1 MDHTRK
7 MVLLPEDNYKYLTSQ
22 SLQLDLLRTTQTR
35 GTNLSR
41 KDDEMHEV
49 LESSL
54 SADEKWK
61 RYEQLLNRYLFFKNS
76 LKRKLDSDSDTVTKE
91 DSHGI
96 PITKIIATL
105 PKNSKKTGENLLDFI
120 TSADGKHKITWDEKG
135 VVKVDKKEIHGSNII
150 DLVNDITRK
159 RKTFTAVGRNTFV
172 NILNE
177 LGVPREFIGNTDLV
191 KALNKS
197 ATSSNRSLDKRT
209 LGDKSVTSINRVLDD
224 TTLSDKSSPS
234 GNQAL
239 DNRMSGDDSTL
250 ENFQSFLN
258 AEESSKISTPKS
270 LKKSQK
276 GSGWLSL
283 DI

>member
-7 MVLLPEDNYKYLTSQ
+7 MVLLPEDNYKYLASQ
-22 SLQLDLLRTTQTR
+22 SLQLEPLRTTQTR
-35 GTNLSR
+35 GTNLTR

-49 LESSL
+49 LESNL

-61 RYEQLLNRYLFFKNS
+61 RYEQLLNRYLFFKNP
-76 LKRKLDSDSDTVTKE
+76 LKRKLDSSGDENNTTAKE
-91 DSHGI
+91 DSRGI
-96 PITKIIATL
+96 PIEKIIATL

-120 TSADGKHKITWDEKG
+120 TSADGKHKITWNEKG
-135 VVKVDKKEIHGSNII
+135 IVKVDKKEIHGSNII
-150 DLVNDITRK
+150 DLVNDIARK
-159 RKTFTAVGRNTFV
+159 RRTFTAVGRNTFV

-197 ATSSNRSLDKRT
+197 TTSSNRSLDNRT
-209 LGDKSVTSINRVLDD
+209 LGDKSSTSSNQTLANR
-224 TTLSDKSSPS
+224 TL
-234 GNQAL
+234 
-239 DNRMSGDDSTL
+239 GDDSTL

-258 AEESSKISTPKS
+258 SEESSKISTPKS
-270 LKKSQK
+270 VKKSQK